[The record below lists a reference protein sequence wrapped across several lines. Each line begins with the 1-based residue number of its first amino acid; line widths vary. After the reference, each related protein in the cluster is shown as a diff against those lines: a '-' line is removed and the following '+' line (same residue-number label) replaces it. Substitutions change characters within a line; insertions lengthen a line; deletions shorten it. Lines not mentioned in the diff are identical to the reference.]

1 MEYISSPG
9 RLLGVIFLIATAIL
23 FIMQERK
30 KGKERKARREARL
43 ATEALESEP
52 AKEPQKPFSPEG
64 QKEKK

>member
-9 RLLGVIFLIATAIL
+9 RILGIIFLIATAII

-43 ATEALESEP
+43 QAEAFESKSS
-52 AKEPQKPFSPEG
+52 KEAQLSLFPEE
-64 QKEKK
+64 EKKK

>member
-9 RLLGVIFLIATAIL
+9 RILGIIFLIATAIL

-43 ATEALESEP
+43 AAEALELKSS
-52 AKEPQKPFSPEG
+52 KESQISLFPEE
-64 QKEKK
+64 QKEDK